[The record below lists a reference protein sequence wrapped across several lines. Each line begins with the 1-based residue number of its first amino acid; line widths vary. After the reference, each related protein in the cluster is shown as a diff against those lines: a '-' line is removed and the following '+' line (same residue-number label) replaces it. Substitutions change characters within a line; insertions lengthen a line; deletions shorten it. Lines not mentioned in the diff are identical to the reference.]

1 MSGKPPFQ
9 AVQSAKLSQQISR
22 QLLETIVAG
31 HYRPGDLL
39 PPERDLAVIF
49 GVSRVAVRE
58 ALNSLAAKGI
68 VSVRQGRGT
77 TVNPP
82 AQWNTLD
89 PEVLMVQHRDNV
101 LEHVMEIRCILEPEI
116 AALAAQHIT
125 PEQLEELRA
134 RADLPDTDTC
144 EQHIERDT
152 IFHIAIARA
161 TQNPVLVIVL
171 TSISELLRECRRRN
185 FVVPGEL
192 ARARMWHQRIFEAIE
207 QHNPYAAREAMAL
220 HMAQVKEGLV
230 RYEELYG
237 DRQT

>member
-1 MSGKPPFQ
+1 MPDRSPFQ

-39 PPERDLAVIF
+39 PPERDLATIF

-82 AQWNTLD
+82 DQWNTLD
-89 PEVLMVQHRDNV
+89 PEVLMVQHSDNI
-101 LEHVMEIRCILEPEI
+101 LENVMEMRRIIEPEI
-116 AALAAQHIT
+116 AALAALHIT

-134 RADLPDTDTC
+134 RSDLPDTDTRD
-144 EQHIERDT
+144 QHIERDT
-152 IFHIAIARA
+152 LFHIAIARA
-161 TQNPVLVIVL
+161 TQNPVLVVVL
-171 TSISELLRECRRRN
+171 TSISELLRECRRRT

-192 ARARMWHQRIFEAIE
+192 TRARLWHQKIFEAIE
-207 QHNPYAAREAMAL
+207 RHDPYAAREAMIL
-220 HMAQVKEGLV
+220 HLGQVKEGLA

-237 DRQT
+237 DQQS